1 MVNIQ
6 VGNYEVLESGCV
18 TSVGEQ
24 DVLFSLS
31 PSMNVRLRFLA
42 KEGMKQSVDARI
54 EQSTKL
60 LIELTNFNNPLGT
73 ELVEPLEIG
82 TYKGRKLLLHIRV
95 IGMSDSKNRVVFYT
109 WFLAGN
115 INNGR

>member
-31 PSMNVRLRFLA
+31 PSMNVRLRF
-42 KEGMKQSVDARI
+42 
-54 EQSTKL
+54 
-60 LIELTNFNNPLGT
+60 
-73 ELVEPLEIG
+73 
-82 TYKGRKLLLHIRV
+82 
-95 IGMSDSKNRVVFYT
+95 
-109 WFLAGN
+109 
-115 INNGR
+115 